1 MRLLAC
7 SSARSARTSSLAL
20 ALLTSDTDF
29 LETLAFATGLGID
42 TMVLIPQRH
51 VNTAHA
57 YRSRGFQ
64 VMPILQRELCSPKVR
79 AILHGD
85 GSGSVRIGSP
95 CSFGDYDTVFFLRNL
110 LVTYFIFFFQLL
122 SALSDFKSEVLE
134 IYYMASCVLRSYTH
148 DTFPIF
154 SASSSVSLPRAQE
167 EEAEGIR
174 PLLQDLGYCQP
185 SLGDVALLKE
195 ASFTLLQEGNPV
207 IYRMCLLW

>member
-7 SSARSARTSSLAL
+7 SSARSARTSRLAL

-95 CSFGDYDTVFFLRNL
+95 CSFGDYDAVFFLRNL
-110 LVTYFIFFFQLL
+110 LVTYFILFFSYRLL
-122 SALSDFKSEVLE
+122 
-134 IYYMASCVLRSYTH
+134 
-148 DTFPIF
+148 
-154 SASSSVSLPRAQE
+154 
-167 EEAEGIR
+167 
-174 PLLQDLGYCQP
+174 
-185 SLGDVALLKE
+185 
-195 ASFTLLQEGNPV
+195 
-207 IYRMCLLW
+207 